1 MIFGRLR
8 RAASGILMLGLSLT
22 AAGCAAVALAQA
34 GAPVTE
40 PEMRAFVYER
50 MAAAL
55 LLLVAAIWGA
65 IWKLASAVKGY
76 IEGLKKSVTDS
87 AADFRAGFE
96 RMAEALIEHN
106 ESPNSHRDI
115 LDRMRERTDMALS
128 AIEDLL
134 RHQTRDPMESPDK
147 RRATDPQHGGE
158 NGSGDDYRKIR
169 GTR

>member
-1 MIFGRLR
+1 VIVRLH
-8 RAASGILMLGLSLT
+8 RAASGILALGLSLT

-34 GAPVTE
+34 GSAPSPVTE

-65 IWKLASAVKGY
+65 IWKFASAVKGY

-96 RMAEALIEHN
+96 RLAEALVEHN
-106 ESPNSHRDI
+106 ESPHSHRD
-115 LDRMRERTDMALS
+115 LRDTMRERTDRALD
-128 AIEDLL
+128 AIDDLL
-134 RHQTRDPMESPDK
+134 RRQPRDPSDSPV
-147 RRATDPQHGGE
+147 RRRHSDPAGE
-158 NGSGDDYRKIR
+158 DHAGERGSR
-169 GTR
+169 